1 MLDTIEML
9 EAIGRDASLRHAA
22 ANELSAFLEQQ
33 HASPALTSAA
43 ASGDSSELFAELGYT
58 VMHVPQVSQ
67 YFFGTAS

>member
-1 MLDTIEML
+1 MLDTIDML
-9 EAIGRDASLRHAA
+9 ETIGSDASLRHATPG
-22 ANELSAFLEQQ
+22 ELSAFLERA

-67 YFFGTAS
+67 YFFSATS